1 MKFFR
6 LIFLILAISYYLVA
20 IRPVYALSFDIQATT
35 GTLTRN
41 QDYDFTVTV
50 DTQGQQLITTMA
62 DVTYDS
68 VVLQLVS
75 VTNGN
80 FFTSISYTQ
89 TSSTTIRLT
98 GTNTAAKSGA
108 GSFAVVK
115 FKIIATSP
123 GSTTL
128 CTVSPV
134 EPTPTLA
141 PTAILPTSP
150 PVATSAPIPTAIPQ
164 AGALTW
170 QMGALIALGL
180 ITLGVVGM
188 MIL

>member
-1 MKFFR
+1 MT
-6 LIFLILAISYYLVA
+6 
-20 IRPVYALSFDIQATT
+20 FDIQAPT

-50 DTQGQQLITTMA
+50 DTQGQPLTTTMA

-68 VVLQLVS
+68 TVLQLVS
-75 VTNGN
+75 VANGN
-80 FFTSISYTQ
+80 FFTNISYTQ
-89 TSSTTIRLT
+89 PDSTRVRLT

-108 GSFAVVK
+108 GTFAVVK
-115 FKIIATSP
+115 FKIIAASP

-141 PTAILPTSP
+141 PTVPVPTSP
-150 PVATSAPIPTAIPQ
+150 PVTSAPIPTTIPK

-170 QMGALIALGL
+170 QMGSLIALGL